1 MGIPKDELKNR
12 LRSALN
18 LQNMKAIELSEKTGI
33 PKSAISQYMSGYA
46 KPKQDRIYLLARA
59 LNVSE
64 AWLMGYD
71 VPMERTGSKPRKK
84 GVKIP
89 VLGEV
94 IAGVPIEAIE
104 DILDYEEISEDMASK
119 GEYFGLKVKG
129 DSMEPMFFAG
139 DIVIVRQQPTAD
151 SGDIVIAL
159 VNGDE
164 STIKKLK
171 LTDDGLMLI
180 PANPAY
186 EPMYYTRKQV
196 MELPD
201 KKNKIVYKKCKS
213 CLTCKGSL
221 VRVQKSM
228 SS

>member
-18 LQNMKAIELSEKTGI
+18 LRNMKAIELSEKTGI

-71 VPMERTGSKPRKK
+71 VPMERTSSKPRKK

-129 DSMEPMFFAG
+129 DSMEPVFFAG

-159 VNGDE
+159 VNGNE
-164 STIKKLK
+164 STIKKFK
-171 LTDDGLMLI
+171 LLDDGLMLI

-196 MELPD
+196 VELP
-201 KKNKIVYKKCKS
+201 
-213 CLTCKGSL
+213 
-221 VRVQKSM
+221 VQIIGKVVELRRSF
-228 SS
+228 

>member
-1 MGIPKDELKNR
+1 MKSSCAERIKLALSLKDLTQSDLCRMTEI
-12 LRSALN
+12 S
-18 LQNMKAIELSEKTGI
+18 
-33 PKSAISQYMSGYA
+33 KSMMSQYLSGKYEPSQL
-46 KPKQDRIYLLARA
+46 KTEIIARA

-71 VPMERTGSKPRKK
+71 VPMERTSSKPHKK

-94 IAGVPIEAIE
+94 IAGLPIEAIE

-129 DSMEPMFFAG
+129 DSMEPVFFAG

-164 STIKKLK
+164 STIKKFK
-171 LTDDGLMLI
+171 LLDDGLMLI

-186 EPMYYTRKQV
+186 EPMYYTHKQV
-196 MELPD
+196 IELP
-201 KKNKIVYKKCKS
+201 
-213 CLTCKGSL
+213 
-221 VRVQKSM
+221 VQIIGKVVELRRSF
-228 SS
+228 

>member
-1 MGIPKDELKNR
+1 MSNNLGNKHTMAQNIQYYMD
-12 LRSALN
+12 LN
-18 LQNMKAIELSEKTGI
+18 DMRRNDLCKLI
-33 PKSAISQYMSGYA
+33 
-46 KPKQDRIYLLARA
+46 
-59 LNVSE
+59 
-64 AWLMGYD
+64 D
-71 VPMERTGSKPRKK
+71 VPYTTLTSWLKEQNYPRIDKIERMAAVFGVSKADLVEEKNIKPRKK

-159 VNGDE
+159 VNGNE
-164 STIKKLK
+164 STIKKFK
-171 LTDDGLMLI
+171 LLDDGLMLI

-196 MELPD
+196 IELP
-201 KKNKIVYKKCKS
+201 
-213 CLTCKGSL
+213 
-221 VRVQKSM
+221 VQIIGKVVELRRSF
-228 SS
+228 

>member
-18 LQNMKAIELSEKTGI
+18 LRNMKAIELSEKTGI

-46 KPKQDRIYLLARA
+46 KPKQDRIYLLAHA

-71 VPMERTGSKPRKK
+71 VPMERTSSKPHKK

-94 IAGVPIEAIE
+94 IAGLPIEAIE

-164 STIKKLK
+164 STIKKFK
-171 LTDDGLMLI
+171 LLDDGLMLI
-180 PANPAY
+180 PANSAY

-196 MELPD
+196 VELP
-201 KKNKIVYKKCKS
+201 
-213 CLTCKGSL
+213 
-221 VRVQKSM
+221 VQIIGKVVELRRSF
-228 SS
+228 

>member
-1 MGIPKDELKNR
+1 MKSSCAERIKLALSLKNLTQADLCR
-12 LRSALN
+12 MTEIS
-18 LQNMKAIELSEKTGI
+18 
-33 PKSAISQYMSGYA
+33 KSTMSQYLSGKYEPSQL
-46 KPKQDRIYLLARA
+46 KTEIIARA
-59 LNVSE
+59 LNVNE

-71 VPMERTGSKPRKK
+71 VPMDRTSRLRKK

-104 DILDYEEISEDMASK
+104 DILDYEEITEEMAAK
-119 GEYFGLKVKG
+119 GEHFALKVKG
-129 DSMEPMFFAG
+129 DSMEPVFYAG

-171 LTDDGLMLI
+171 LTDEGLMLI

-186 EPMYYTRKQV
+186 EPMYYTRKQIDTLPV
-196 MELPD
+196 SIIGKVVELRR
-201 KKNKIVYKKCKS
+201 S
-213 CLTCKGSL
+213 F
-221 VRVQKSM
+221 
-228 SS
+228 

>member
-1 MGIPKDELKNR
+1 MTMGQIIKTNRENLGLTQEELGAKVGVNKAAVQKWESGKVQNLKR
-12 LRSALN
+12 TTIQKLAQIFEIAPSAL
-18 LQNMKAIELSEKTGI
+18 LGLAEEATEKQT
-33 PKSAISQYMSGYA
+33 A
-46 KPKQDRIYLLARA
+46 
-59 LNVSE
+59 
-64 AWLMGYD
+64 
-71 VPMERTGSKPRKK
+71 KPRKK

-159 VNGDE
+159 VNGNE
-164 STIKKLK
+164 STIKKFK
-171 LTDDGLMLI
+171 LLDDGLMLI

-196 MELPD
+196 VELP
-201 KKNKIVYKKCKS
+201 
-213 CLTCKGSL
+213 
-221 VRVQKSM
+221 VQIIGKVVELRRSF
-228 SS
+228 

>member
-1 MGIPKDELKNR
+1 MITLKSSCAERIKLALSLKNLTQADLCR
-12 LRSALN
+12 MTEIS
-18 LQNMKAIELSEKTGI
+18 
-33 PKSAISQYMSGYA
+33 KSTMSQYLSGKYEPSQL
-46 KPKQDRIYLLARA
+46 KTEIIARA
-59 LNVSE
+59 LNVNE

-71 VPMERTGSKPRKK
+71 VPMDRTSHLRKK

-104 DILDYEEISEDMASK
+104 DILDYEEISEEMASR
-119 GEYFGLKVKG
+119 GEHFGLKVKG
-129 DSMEPMFFAG
+129 DSMEPVFYAG

-171 LTDDGLMLI
+171 LIDDGLMLI
-180 PANPAY
+180 PANSAY
-186 EPMYYTRKQV
+186 EPMYYTRKQIDSLPV
-196 MELPD
+196 SIIGKVVELRR
-201 KKNKIVYKKCKS
+201 S
-213 CLTCKGSL
+213 F
-221 VRVQKSM
+221 
-228 SS
+228 